1 MPTILNQNFRAI
13 FNESKSSLIAN
24 VLIERVLLG
33 DYVRTKEIG
42 PGGEEPGVDKLV
54 VGTLYLFLADENTYP
69 LQADVEAY
77 VLRMEHEARLV
88 DYFMFPDIAG
98 AEAFISA
105 TN

>member
-1 MPTILNQNFRAI
+1 MPFILNQNFRAI
-13 FNESKSSLIAN
+13 FNEEKSTLIAN
-24 VLIERVLLG
+24 VLIERVLAG

-42 PGGEEPGVDKLV
+42 PGGLEAGVDKEII
-54 VGTLYLFLADENTYP
+54 GTLYLMLADENTYP

-77 VLRMEHEARLV
+77 VLRIEHEARLV

-98 AEAFISA
+98 AEAFMSA